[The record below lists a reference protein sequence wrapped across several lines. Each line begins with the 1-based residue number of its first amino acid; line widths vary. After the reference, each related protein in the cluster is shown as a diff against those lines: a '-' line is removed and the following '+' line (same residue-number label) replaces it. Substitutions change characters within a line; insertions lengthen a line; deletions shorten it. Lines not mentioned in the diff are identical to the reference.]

1 MHIPSVPLR
10 PSLDEPETSEGRWVL
25 LVTELKGRLPA
36 MQKLFV
42 ERVQAIAGYSGDSF
56 AVEELENSAVVS
68 IGLILNS
75 MAGEEH
81 YPRMVEFATGLG
93 ARRARQGVAAE
104 ALMSA
109 VRLDFPIIWSTLL
122 RLSTP
127 ADASLMASRAE
138 DVWRVVDDYA
148 SAIHS
153 SYLSTRVAMA
163 QQEAGVKQEF
173 ISALFSAQG
182 RHVETRERFA
192 RAFDV
197 NADAQYAIAAGKG
210 QRAEELRKLAA
221 FPTPSN
227 PIFLH
232 ESADYTYVFWPIT
245 ELKFGT
251 QDALPT
257 GVATIPCGVAVSAD
271 GLMGLASAARV
282 AAALSELAK
291 PTDHAPVTVD
301 KHWARLARTRLD
313 ETGVDLRALLE
324 LQLGSC
330 RVEEL
335 ERLRETVTC
344 FLLNGNVAVTA
355 ETLFCHRN
363 TILNR
368 LRRFKEVTGIDLTV
382 PAEIARVVI
391 AWA

>member
-1 MHIPSVPLR
+1 MHIHSR
-10 PSLDEPETSEGRWVL
+10 PVRPALDEPSTSEERWVL
-25 LVTELKGRLPA
+25 LVTELKGQLPA
-36 MQKLFV
+36 MQEKFV
-42 ERVQAIAGYSGDSF
+42 ERVQAIAGYSGDSV
-56 AVEELENSAVVS
+56 AVEELQNSAVVS

-127 ADASLMASRAE
+127 DDASLMASRAE

-163 QQEAGVKQEF
+163 QQEAGVRQEF

-182 RHVETRERFA
+182 RHAETRERFA

-197 NADAQYAIAAGKG
+197 SVDAQYAIAAGKG
-210 QRAEELRKLAA
+210 QCAEALRKLAA
-221 FPTPSN
+221 FPTRAN
-227 PIFLH
+227 PLFLH
-232 ESADYTYVFWPIT
+232 ETADYTYVFWPIT
-245 ELKFGT
+245 PSRFDA
-251 QDALPT
+251 QDVLPA
-257 GVATIPCGVAVSAD
+257 GLAVIPCGVAQSAD

-291 PTDHAPVTVD
+291 STDHAPVTVD
-301 KHWARLARTRLD
+301 KHWARLARSRLD
-313 ETGVDLRALLE
+313 ETGIDLRALLE
-324 LQLGSC
+324 LQLGNC
-330 RVEEL
+330 RAEEL

-344 FLLNGNVAVTA
+344 FLLNGNVGVTA

-382 PAEIARVVI
+382 PTEIARVVV

>member
-1 MHIPSVPLR
+1 MHIPSR
-10 PSLDEPETSEGRWVL
+10 PVLPALDEPATSEERWVL
-25 LVTELKGRLPA
+25 LVTELKGQLPA
-36 MQKLFV
+36 MQEKFV
-42 ERVQAIAGYSGDSF
+42 ERVQAIPGYSGDSF
-56 AVEELENSAVVS
+56 AVEELQNSAVVS

-81 YPRMVEFATGLG
+81 YPRMVEFAIGLG

-127 ADASLMASRAE
+127 EDASLMASRAE

-148 SAIHS
+148 SSIHS
-153 SYLSTRVAMA
+153 SYLSARVAMA
-163 QQEAGVKQEF
+163 QQEAGVRQEF

-197 NADAQYAIAAGKG
+197 SADAKYAIAAGKG
-210 QRAEELRKLAA
+210 RRAEELRKLAA
-221 FPTPSN
+221 FPNRAN
-227 PIFLH
+227 PVFLH
-232 ESADYTYVFWPIT
+232 ESAEYTYVFWPVMPA
-245 ELKFGT
+245 KFDD
-251 QDALPT
+251 QDLIPAGLT
-257 GVATIPCGVAVSAD
+257 AIPCGVALSAD
-271 GLMGLASAARV
+271 GLRGLASAARV

-291 PTDHAPVTVD
+291 PTDHEPITVD
-301 KHWARLARTRLD
+301 RHWARLARSRMD

-324 LQLGSC
+324 LQLDSC
-330 RVEEL
+330 RAEEL

-344 FLLNGNVAVTA
+344 FLLNGNVGVTA

-382 PAEIARVVI
+382 PTEIARVVV